1 MKVIIILSIILY
13 STFAS
18 MAQVPNG
25 NFEEWQII
33 DSIENPVGWQS
44 NNYYVGY
51 TPVAKTTDA
60 IEGQYSMKVSSTA
73 RDEIGT
79 TTGFGC
85 AHVKLVPTLE
95 YNFLTASVRS
105 DSVVTDGDVSIRIK
119 QWQPAEALYD
129 NIGFWKSTIAT
140 NGIWQIVVPIDQ
152 LGLDTLLIEVW
163 AKNKWSFFIE
173 DRGYSEIIID
183 NLELSTVV
191 SAHEATEELAICTI
205 FPNPTNELLKVR
217 LTNNP
222 TIIPDELSIADLQG
236 KVLTTIP
243 QPFLL
248 ANEIS
253 IDVQGLLPGLYV
265 LTLKSGGSVIGQK
278 KVVVYK

>member
-1 MKVIIILSIILY
+1 MKVKIILSIILY
-13 STFAS
+13 STFAP

-25 NFEEWQII
+25 YFEEWQII
-33 DSIENPVGWQS
+33 DSIENPVNWQS

-60 IEGQYSMKVSSTA
+60 IAGEYSMKVSSTA
-73 RDEIGT
+73 RDVWGLPIE
-79 TTGFGC
+79 FGC
-85 AHVKLVPTLE
+85 AHVKLVPSLE
-95 YNFLTASVRS
+95 YNYLTASVRS

-152 LGLDTLLIEVW
+152 VGLDTLLIEVW
-163 AKNKWSFFIE
+163 AKNVWTIIVE
-173 DRGYSEIIID
+173 ERGYSEIIID

-191 SAHEATEELAICTI
+191 STEEAAEELAICTI
-205 FPNPTNELLKVR
+205 FPNPAHEVLHVR
-217 LTNNP
+217 LTSSP
-222 TIIPDELSIADLQG
+222 PVLPDELSITDLQG
-236 KVLTTIP
+236 KVLTAIQ
-243 QPFLL
+243 QPFLM

-253 IDVQGLLPGLYV
+253 VDVRGLLPGAYV
-265 LTLKSGGSVIGQK
+265 LALKSAGEVIGQK
-278 KVVVYK
+278 RLIVF